1 LAEVMDRQTR
11 LFVNLARRH
20 YNGNGQ
26 EKMVAFMRLHPP
38 TFDSAEDDPL
48 SADDWLQTITK
59 KLNAIRATDEEKV
72 ILTTHQLVGVAA
84 EWWENYQD
92 AANEPEAITWQE
104 FMEKF
109 HEYHITKEI
118 MEIKAEEFCS

>member
-1 LAEVMDRQTR
+1 LVTNNHQEIKCNTSH
-11 LFVNLARRH
+11 RR
-20 YNGNGQ
+20 
-26 EKMVAFMRLHPP
+26 R
-38 TFDSAEDDPL
+38 
-48 SADDWLQTITK
+48 
-59 KLNAIRATDEEKV
+59 KV

-109 HEYHITKEI
+109 HEYHIPKEI